1 MIVDNDDYSITVRT
15 EIDSDAQVVVNRE
28 FDTKEEIDNLIN
40 SYISDNYKV
49 SNCDIIETDTK
60 YIISTTFDKEVYYVD
75 TTSIGDNLL
84 GLGSS
89 ITTSPTVN
97 YSFTSSA
104 SASCKLEASTANAVK
119 ETGIIEDGSHSNQDF
134 SAVNKEFAYY
144 PFKTEEIQI
153 YPLSQKPVYSE
164 DMQKVYCTECGRKLQ
179 AKYKFC
185 PFCGTQV

>member
-28 FDTKEEIDNLIN
+28 FDTKEDIDNLIN

-49 SNCDIIETDTK
+49 SNCEIIETDTK
-60 YIISTTFDKEVYYVD
+60 YIISATFDKEVYYVD

-89 ITTSPTVN
+89 ITTSPTDN

-104 SASCKLEASTANAVK
+104 SASCKLEASAANAVK

-134 SAVNKEFAYY
+134 STVNKEFAYY

>member
-75 TTSIGDNLL
+75 TTR
-84 GLGSS
+84 
-89 ITTSPTVN
+89 
-97 YSFTSSA
+97 
-104 SASCKLEASTANAVK
+104 
-119 ETGIIEDGSHSNQDF
+119 
-134 SAVNKEFAYY
+134 VNKGYDYVVSAIKKVPLYESADELDVNILEDIYNYVGYASFEKDNVVGYNVKFTYKNIYY
-144 PFKTEEIQI
+144 EVRTTGSGSFK
-153 YPLSQKPVYSE
+153 LV
-164 DMQKVYCTECGRKLQ
+164 KVDSKN
-179 AKYKFC
+179 KF
-185 PFCGTQV
+185 PRTSDDNDLREYVLLA